1 MSLLTFPGFPATSFP
16 SLPLNLHPHC
26 VKHFDKTVKPM
37 LPYQPMVQR
46 IYKNS
51 KYFRKQVFWQ
61 TAIPRKKHIPLNL
74 LIPCGH
80 HLQSLLLWQ
89 IVRQFHFLKVQVKME
104 SVLPWWPSHDTAQV
118 LLDLKRGTKWQR
130 FRILL
135 FTTKTRKK
143 NSQYLI
149 WNSPY

>member
-1 MSLLTFPGFPATSFP
+1 MLLLTFPGFPATSFP
-16 SLPLNLHPHC
+16 TLPLNLHPHC

-46 IYKNS
+46 RYKKLLVFKKTGLQTNS
-51 KYFRKQVFWQ
+51 KSL
-61 TAIPRKKHIPLNL
+61 KKHIPLNL

-80 HLQSLLLWQ
+80 HLQLLLLWQ
-89 IVRQFHFLKVQVKME
+89 SVRQFHFLKVQVKME